1 MNIFIGNLSGEVTEA
16 DVRAAFGPFGKIDSA
31 VIIKDK
37 YSGQS
42 KGFAFVEMP
51 SKAEA
56 QAAIE
61 ELNGTPLKGK
71 TLTVNEARPKTD
83 NRSGGR
89 SSFGGGQNRNRGGF
103 GGEHT
108 GNRSGFNSGKGNNS
122 YGNGRD
128 GSSRSGKSSE
138 SRGR

>member
-16 DVRAAFGPFGKIDSA
+16 DLRAAFGPFGKIDSA

-71 TLTVNEARPKTD
+71 TLTVNEARPMEA
-83 NRSGGR
+83 RPPRQSGGGGYGGN
-89 SSFGGGQNRNRGGF
+89 SNGGYGGGNRGQRR
-103 GGEHT
+103 E
-108 GNRSGFNSGKGNNS
+108 
-122 YGNGRD
+122 Y
-128 GSSRSGKSSE
+128 
-138 SRGR
+138 

>member
-16 DVRAAFGPFGKIDSA
+16 DLRAAFEPFGKIDSA
-31 VIIKDK
+31 VLIKDK

-51 SKAEA
+51 SKTEAE
-56 QAAIE
+56 AAIE

-71 TLTVNEARPKTD
+71 TLTVNEARPKTE

-89 SSFGGGQNRNRGGF
+89 SSYGGGQGGNRG
-103 GGEHT
+103 
-108 GNRSGFNSGKGNNS
+108 GFNSGKSGGGQGN
-122 YGNGRD
+122 
-128 GSSRSGKSSE
+128 SRGGFGSGKSGQGGGRNE
-138 SRGR
+138 QRRGR